1 MTAKDCKLAANTA
14 RIAATHCRPRGVQSG
29 RNSSANNDT
38 AVCKTGCAGDSASG
52 VFCAAPL
59 PMTVTERSGP
69 RGFSRFSCATGHSA
83 AQAVD
88 LPGGIRLAGGARL
101 SRSVGKHKTQAL
113 FGQLGRWMGVA
124 TGPAQPL
131 LCAAL
136 VLAIFCGSWYVVWRQ
151 VRGRVMS
158 SAEYFVTA
166 ESLEIPPL
174 PEWIPSDIRAEV
186 LRNASLEGRIS
197 ALEEDAL
204 PRIAAAFS
212 LHPWVE
218 KVRRLAKRA
227 PARVVVELEYR
238 RPVLMVETPA
248 GLLPVDARGILLP
261 SDDFSPVERA
271 GYPRLVGVNSVPPV
285 MPGEPWGDARVVGAA
300 EIAAAIGS
308 AWQELRL
315 SCIAPSILAGSAAPP
330 GEPVYTLVT
339 AEGVKA
345 VWGCAP
351 GVNAP
356 GEPPPAEKIARLRQ
370 YLRASSVLDS
380 PGAILDLRRP

>member
-1 MTAKDCKLAANTA
+1 M
-14 RIAATHCRPRGVQSG
+14 
-29 RNSSANNDT
+29 
-38 AVCKTGCAGDSASG
+38 
-52 VFCAAPL
+52 
-59 PMTVTERSGP
+59 
-69 RGFSRFSCATGHSA
+69 
-83 AQAVD
+83 
-88 LPGGIRLAGGARL
+88 
-101 SRSVGKHKTQAL
+101 SRSAGKNKTQML
-113 FGQLGRWMGVA
+113 VGHLGRWLGVA

-136 VLAIFCGSWYVVWRQ
+136 LIAAFFGTWYVVWGQ
-151 VRGRVMS
+151 VRGRVLS

-166 ESLEIPPL
+166 ESLEITTL

-227 PARVVVELEYR
+227 PARIVVELEYR

-271 GYPRLVGVNSVPPV
+271 GYPRLVGVASVPLG

-300 EIAAAIGS
+300 EIAVAIGS

-315 SCIAPSILAGSAAPP
+315 SYMAPSILPGSAGPL

-339 AEGVKA
+339 ADGVKA
-345 VWGCAP
+345 LWGYAP

-356 GEPPPAEKIARLRQ
+356 GEPPPAEKIARLKQ
-370 YLRASSVLDS
+370 YLRANPHPDS
-380 PGAILDLRRP
+380 PVALLDLRRP